1 VHAWSKG
8 RVAGYRYFG
17 DRWIDQDLINGKC
30 PRMMH
35 TQVPRLTPRS
45 SVQDGGAAGQGSTE
59 GQDSAY
65 IIDSIDRSCETADV
79 ARSSTFRSGLSRTRR
94 GATNPCI
101 HRSGIS
107 RGAGRGHARRHTAR
121 GWGRPSACK
130 RRAKKRQRWGEKTDD
145 ASSRGRTC
153 VPRPCCAHKN
163 MQQGAAGPGACFGYR
178 QIHPTRP
185 RLPNST
191 WMELSACPC
200 IYHTQLQGG
209 GGLFCVRSVP
219 FRRPCRWLS

>member
-79 ARSSTFRSGLSRTRR
+79 ARSSTRR

-153 VPRPCCAHKN
+153 GRAGGVLRIPANPPHQATPPEQYVDGTERLPLYLPHT
-163 MQQGAAGPGACFGYR
+163 AAGGRGAV
-178 QIHPTRP
+178 
-185 RLPNST
+185 L
-191 WMELSACPC
+191 
-200 IYHTQLQGG
+200 
-209 GGLFCVRSVP
+209 RS
-219 FRRPCRWLS
+219 